1 MVSKDVGRL
10 LVLSAFV
17 ALCAIVLFSS
27 EVDAKGYGDVTQ
39 YKGSVKRV
47 VKGERRGHAYGLK
60 NRKHGF
66 FGKFGRRGSK
76 ENFGRG
82 LGKRH
87 RGGRRGRGYNL
98 RKGKRG
104 YGRNLRKSLRNYK
117 GGKRGRGRGYGRR
130 FGGKRRG
137 KKYRGKKNKGS
148 KGKKYRGKSKKGY
161 PKKKDENC

>member
-17 ALCAIVLFSS
+17 AVCAIVLFSS

-39 YKGSVKRV
+39 YKDSVKRV
-47 VKGERRGHAYGLK
+47 VKGERRGYAYGLK
-60 NRKHGF
+60 NRKRGF

-76 ENFGRG
+76 GNFGRG
-82 LGKRH
+82 LGKRL
-87 RGGRRGRGYNL
+87 RGGMRGRGYNL

-137 KKYRGKKNKGS
+137 KKYRGKKNKGA
-148 KGKKYRGKSKKGY
+148 KGKKYRGKAKKGY